1 MGSSSTSSSVW
12 ECQPTLYR
20 ITWETRGYVW
30 VGEGRT
36 TATLLHTCRLIP
48 SPSLHWKKIFFF
60 FFPFL
65 IFFRHADEIFERPIN
80 HVLCLCGNTPLLTSF
95 EFNYLFFNVY
105 DMKWMKRCIMYLD
118 GRIFELIFLLFL
130 NETFFF
136 SPVGNGGALRFEL
149 KIIWLIF

>member
-1 MGSSSTSSSVW
+1 
-12 ECQPTLYR
+12 
-20 ITWETRGYVW
+20 
-30 VGEGRT
+30 
-36 TATLLHTCRLIP
+36 
-48 SPSLHWKKIFFF
+48 
-60 FFPFL
+60 L

-118 GRIFELIFLLFL
+118 GRIFELILCFLLFL
-130 NETFFF
+130 NEIFFF

-149 KIIWLIF
+149 KIIWLIFFNVFGNRFISNSAVGLGKKGRVRVCAVAAV